1 MSKTTKALS
10 GASQD
15 AYFRRVLKAFPNLPD
30 DARDRLVQQLRREI
44 AQVRLRT
51 ASRRETLQ
59 AAPPS
64 EPARSVAPPSAE
76 VPAAPVP
83 QAFDPYSPNLIVV
96 VRTSGREAALAAL
109 AAIDSADNLRL
120 LAREQRLSI
129 GADCASLAE
138 MRAAIVTAAERRI
151 TNRKAAA
158 S

>member
-15 AYFRRVLKAFPNLPD
+15 AYFRRVLKAFPNVPD
-30 DARDRLVQQLRREI
+30 DVRDRLVQQLRREI

-51 ASRRETLQ
+51 AIRRETLQ
-59 AAPPS
+59 GAPPP
-64 EPARSVAPPSAE
+64 EPAQGVASTTAAL
-76 VPAAPVP
+76 PAAPAP
-83 QAFDPYSPNLIVV
+83 GPFDPYSPNLIVV

-151 TNRKAAA
+151 ANRKAAA